1 MSWWMWALVA
11 WVGGAVVFLI
21 TLWILGLV
29 YDRSIDREMAKGA
42 DEDLTIAERTS
53 RLGWEENDDLSL

>member
-11 WVGGAVVFLI
+11 WVGGAAMFLI
-21 TLWILGLV
+21 TLWILGWV
-29 YDRSIDREMAKGA
+29 YDRRELAKGA

-53 RLGWEENDDLSL
+53 RLGWEENDDRSL